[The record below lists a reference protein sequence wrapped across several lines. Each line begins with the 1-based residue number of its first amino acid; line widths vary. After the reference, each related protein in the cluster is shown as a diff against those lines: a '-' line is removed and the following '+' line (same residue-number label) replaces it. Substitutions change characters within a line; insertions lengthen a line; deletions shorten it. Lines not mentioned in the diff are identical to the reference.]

1 MDNTTT
7 HSCRGYRT
15 TVEETRMSEMKRSME
30 IVCMAL
36 ALCATV
42 CNGGEKSGDPA
53 WTTDW
58 SAFVK
63 QLSVEV
69 TKDNYFVGNVN
80 TAFSCKGVKWS
91 GKVTEI
97 KKPTT
102 PDESGLIRIAM
113 KPEVLK
119 MQSSNPTL
127 DKLTLTPEASEWD
140 SWKAVSVGDTVEFS
154 TTLDEGVFVPKCVLS
169 YMQGMGPN
177 AGKTMAW
184 VNTKGAKCLG
194 VQPKADK

>member
-1 MDNTTT
+1 
-7 HSCRGYRT
+7 
-15 TVEETRMSEMKRSME
+15 MKRSME

>member
-1 MDNTTT
+1 
-7 HSCRGYRT
+7 
-15 TVEETRMSEMKRSME
+15 MSEMNRSMQ
-30 IVCMAL
+30 IVCLAL
-36 ALCATV
+36 GLCATV
-42 CNGGEKSGDPA
+42 CNGEEKSGDPA
-53 WTTDW
+53 WTTNW
-58 SAFVK
+58 TAFVK

-80 TAFSCKGVKWS
+80 TAFSGKGVKWT

-97 KKPTT
+97 KKPTK

-140 SWKAVSVGDTVEFS
+140 SWTAAAVGDTVEFS
-154 TTLDEGVFVPKCVLS
+154 TTLDEGVSLPKCVLS
-169 YMQGMGPN
+169 YMQGMGAN
-177 AGKTMAW
+177 AGKTVAW
-184 VNTKGAKCLG
+184 INTKGGKCLG
-194 VQPKADK
+194 INTKAAK